1 MNDYIEIRMGKEKLD
16 KEDEEKAKQRNYL
29 LFNF

>member
-1 MNDYIEIRMGKEKLD
+1 MNDYIEIRMGKEKLA